1 MKLLFISVG
10 KANEALLKE
19 AVSEYTSRIEHY
31 MPAEWKIVDGEEAI
45 MKVIMGK
52 EGKTSGD
59 YTIVLDERGIEL
71 TSPEL
76 SRRLARAL
84 NESVKRLIFVIGGA
98 YGLSDTVKEKADAI
112 ISLSRMTFP
121 HQITR
126 LILVEQ
132 VYRACTIL
140 KNEKYHH

>member
-1 MKLLFISVG
+1 MSKVVASAAIRGAHDIYKQASDFLN
-10 KANEALLKE
+10 KA
-19 AVSEYTSRIEHY
+19 I
-31 MPAEWKIVDGEEAI
+31 
-45 MKVIMGK
+45 
-52 EGKTSGD
+52 
-59 YTIVLDERGIEL
+59 
-71 TSPEL
+71 
-76 SRRLARAL
+76 
-84 NESVKRLIFVIGGA
+84 
-98 YGLSDTVKEKADAI
+98 KEKGDAT